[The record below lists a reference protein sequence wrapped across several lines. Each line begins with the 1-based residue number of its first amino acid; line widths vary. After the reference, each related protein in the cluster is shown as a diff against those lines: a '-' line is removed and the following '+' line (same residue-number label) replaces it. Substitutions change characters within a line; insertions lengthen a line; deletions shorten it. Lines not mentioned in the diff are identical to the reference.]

1 MGFIAIDNHI
11 GVPKKKQII
20 ESVEQA
26 IVSRQLRKGQKL
38 PSINSVRMRFSISRD
53 TVLDAYSELKTRGII
68 QSVAGK
74 GYYLAKEQIN
84 TAKRIFLL
92 YDELNAFK
100 ENLYNSFVNSLQP
113 DVEVDIFFHHFNHDV
128 FRNTIIN
135 NVGDYSHY
143 VIMPA
148 NLENIKG
155 ILDHLPNDK
164 VYLLDQTNAEL
175 NHYPAIYQN
184 FEKGV
189 FEGLQKISSR
199 ISTYKRCILVFDD
212 AKQPLSILRGFTAF
226 CHHNQ
231 VPFKVLSSK
240 DEIDIHPNYAYMTLD
255 DSSLISIVKQAK
267 EKNLQVNKEI
277 GVVSYNDSPLKEI
290 IGEGITT
297 ISTDFTKMGERL
309 ALMIENNEKI
319 NIENEITLTE
329 RKSI

>member
-1 MGFIAIDNHI
+1 MSFISINNLL
-11 GVPKKKQII
+11 GVSKKKQIVQ
-20 ESVEQA
+20 SVEQA
-26 IVSRQLRKGQKL
+26 IESQILKKGQKL
-38 PSINSVRMRFSISRD
+38 PSINSMRMRFSISRD
-53 TVLDAYSELKTRGII
+53 TVLDAYAELKTRGII

-74 GYYLAKEQIN
+74 GYYVIKEQIN

-92 YDELNAFK
+92 FDELNAFK
-100 ENLYNSFVNSLQP
+100 ENLYKSFVNSLQP
-113 DVEVDIFFHHFNHDV
+113 EVEIDIFFHHFNHDV
-128 FRNTIIN
+128 FRNTVIN

-148 NLENIKG
+148 NLDNIKD

-164 VYLLDQTNAEL
+164 VYLLDQTNADL
-175 NHYPAIYQN
+175 KHYPAIYQN

-199 ISTYKRCILVFDD
+199 ISTYKRFILVFDD
-212 AKQPLSILRGFTAF
+212 AKQPLSILRGFKAF
-226 CHHNQ
+226 CHSNQ
-231 VPFKVLSSK
+231 VPFKLLSSK

-267 EKNLQVNKEI
+267 EKNLQVNKNI
-277 GVVSYNDSPLKEI
+277 GIVSYNDSPLKEI
-290 IGEGITT
+290 IGEGVTT
-297 ISTDFTKMGERL
+297 ISTDFGKMGQRL
-309 ALMIENNEKI
+309 AQIIEKNQKE